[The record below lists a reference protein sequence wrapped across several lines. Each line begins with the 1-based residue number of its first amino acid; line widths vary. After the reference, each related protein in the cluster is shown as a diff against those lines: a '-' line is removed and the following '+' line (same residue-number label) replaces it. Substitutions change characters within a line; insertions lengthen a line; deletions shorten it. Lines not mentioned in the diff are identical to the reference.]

1 MRALVFLIACA
12 CAAPAAAARGDAPAA
27 HRELASF
34 VDMVR
39 LSAAAPLIAEPAA
52 AQAPLRVT
60 FVQPLA
66 AEPRFSIRAVH
77 EPERWVLLFSGLALA
92 GWVAHRRLVSPL

>member
-1 MRALVFLIACA
+1 MRSLALLLLCA
-12 CAAPAAAARGDAPAA
+12 CAALAGTARADAPAA
-27 HRELASF
+27 HPDLASF
-34 VDMVR
+34 ADMVR
-39 LSAAAPLIAEPAA
+39 LSAAAPLLAEPAV

-66 AEPRFSIRAVH
+66 AEPRFSVRPVR
-77 EPERWVLLFSGLALA
+77 ESERWLLLLSGLALA